1 MMIAQLSALDRARD
15 WLEERRLTWIDLPIW
30 LLGMGIAVLW
40 ALPFVWMVSTSFK
53 FPQDV
58 MTADIQWLPQRVT
71 WDNYLK
77 VFEYPVLRWGIN
89 SVIQAS
95 VSTIL
100 CVLAGAMAG
109 YALARM
115 RFPGRGLIFGIFL
128 ASLMIPVEVSVIP
141 MLLGMIKIG
150 WASSYQALILPT
162 VGNVFSVYI
171 FRQFFLTFPS
181 ELEEAARMDGAGHFR
196 LFWLIAL
203 PLARAPMIAA
213 FVIIFTLNWNNFLW
227 PLLVTFD
234 ESMKTLPVGI
244 AAFTPVVGT
253 HTQLEGYSVAMAG
266 VTVLSLPSL
275 ILFFVLQRYFIQ
287 GISQGSL
294 KQ

>member
-1 MMIAQLSALDRARD
+1 MAAQLSALDRAKD
-15 WLEERRLTWIDLPIW
+15 WLEERRLTWLDLPIW

-58 MTADIQWLPQRVT
+58 MTADIEWLPHRVT
-71 WDNYLK
+71 LDNYLK
-77 VFEYPVLRWGIN
+77 VFEYPVVRWGIN

-95 VSTIL
+95 VSTTL

-115 RFPGRGLIFGIFL
+115 RFPGRGIIFGIFL

-171 FRQFFLTFPS
+171 FRQFFLTFPN

-227 PLLVTFD
+227 PLLITFD

-275 ILFFVLQRYFIQ
+275 FLFFMLQRYFIQ

>member
-1 MMIAQLSALDRARD
+1 MAAQLSTLDRAKD
-15 WLEERRLTWIDLPIW
+15 WLEERRLTLLDLPIW
-30 LLGMGIAVLW
+30 LFGMGIAVLW

-53 FPQDV
+53 YPSDV
-58 MTADIQWLPQRVT
+58 MTADIEWLPHRVT
-71 WDNYLK
+71 WDNYAK
-77 VFEYPVLRWGIN
+77 VFEYPVVRWGFN
-89 SVIQAS
+89 SIVQAG
-95 VSTIL
+95 VSTTL

-181 ELEEAARMDGAGHFR
+181 EIEEAARMDGAGHFR

-266 VTVLSLPSL
+266 ITVLSLPSL

>member
-1 MMIAQLSALDRARD
+1 MAAQLTALDRAKD
-15 WLEERRLTWIDLPIW
+15 WLEERRLTLLDLPIW
-30 LLGMGIAVLW
+30 LFGMGIAVLW

-53 FPQDV
+53 YPSDV
-58 MTADIQWLPQRVT
+58 MTADIEWLPHRVT
-71 WDNYLK
+71 LDNYLK
-77 VFEYPVLRWGIN
+77 VFEYPVVRWGLN
-89 SVIQAS
+89 SIIQAGI
-95 VSTIL
+95 STTL

-150 WASSYQALILPT
+150 WASTYQALILPT

-171 FRQFFLTFPS
+171 FRQFFLTFPN

-266 VTVLSLPSL
+266 ITVLSLPSL

>member
-1 MMIAQLSALDRARD
+1 MAAQHLTLDRAKD
-15 WLEERRLTWIDLPIW
+15 WLEERRLTALDVPIW

-53 FPQDV
+53 FPEDV
-58 MTADIQWLPQRVT
+58 MTADIEWLPRRVT
-71 WDNYLK
+71 LDNYLK
-77 VFEYPVLRWGIN
+77 VFEYPVVRWGLN
-89 SVIQAS
+89 SLIQAG
-95 VSTIL
+95 VSTVL

-141 MLLGMIKIG
+141 MLLGFIKIG

-162 VGNVFSVYI
+162 IGNVFSVYI

-196 LFWLIAL
+196 LFWLVAL

-253 HTQLEGYSVAMAG
+253 HTQLEGYGVAMAG

-275 ILFFVLQRYFIQ
+275 ILFFALQRYFIQ